1 VIVGVGI
8 ELVDRQRF
16 ESLLDRFGDRLRDRL
31 FTDGER
37 EYAARNKRDGE
48 SLAVRFAAKL
58 AARRALQTTALRWR
72 DIEVVRD
79 RQGPP
84 TLRLTGGAERAAR
97 RAGVSNIA
105 LTLTHDAQWCVGQV
119 ILESTQ

>member
-1 VIVGVGI
+1 VIVGVGV
-8 ELVDRQRF
+8 ELVDRERF
-16 ESLLDRFGDRLRDRL
+16 ESLLDRYGDRLRDKL

-37 EYAARNKRDGE
+37 NYAARKRRDGQ

-58 AARRALQTTALRWR
+58 AVRRALRASGLRWR
-72 DIEVVRD
+72 DIEVVRN

-84 TLRLTGGAERAAR
+84 TLRLTGCAERAAS
-97 RAGVSNIA
+97 RAGVSKIA

-119 ILESTQ
+119 ILESAR

>member
-16 ESLLDRFGDRLRDRL
+16 ESLLDRHGDRLRDRL
-31 FTDGER
+31 FTAGER
-37 EYAARNKRDGE
+37 EYAARKKRDGE

-58 AARRALQTTALRWR
+58 AAKHALRASALCWR
-72 DIEVVRD
+72 DIEVVRG
-79 RQGPP
+79 RSGPP

-97 RAGVSNIA
+97 RAGVSRIA

-119 ILESTQ
+119 ILESAR